1 MSGDVGGGTAHAA
14 VRLLRR
20 VAAQAPPGPLQLA
33 GGTNARTLALVERAA
48 VPGVAGVAFGGVA
61 RSLLQPLLVQ
71 AQAGGGRLL
80 DEPELRERALGIARA
95 LVDPWLHRRMGEPVA
110 FAP

>member
-1 MSGDVGGGTAHAA
+1 
-14 VRLLRR
+14 
-20 VAAQAPPGPLQLA
+20 
-33 GGTNARTLALVERAA
+33 

-71 AQAGGGRLL
+71 AQAGGRRLL
-80 DEPELRERALGIARA
+80 DEPELRERALGIAQA
-95 LVDPWLHRRMGEPVA
+95 LVDPWLHRRTGEPTA